1 MNAILGG
8 LLIVVGLVAA
18 AVVFQIVCDWTR
30 IVRWYMLR
38 ESGVESIAWVIMVD
52 EKIRKKAASDFDD
65 IGSVGVLIA
74 ADRRDEADGEFML
87 GLGDRLEALWDEKPT
102 DPDLK
107 ALRREIR
114 DNKHRDGVWHRLPDA
129 WTDGAEVYYTMME
142 VFRDKLPKKRLKR
155 RYVRCQLDFDQPDI
169 GVRHL
174 VYHPEDDDDS
184 PYRPRK
190 SRRN

>member
-18 AVVFQIVCDWTR
+18 AVVFNIVCDWKR
-30 IVRWYMLR
+30 IVRWYKLR
-38 ESGVESIAWVIMVD
+38 QSGVESIAWVIMVD
-52 EKIRKKAASDFDD
+52 EKIRTKRTDEYDD
-65 IGSVGVLIA
+65 RGSVGVLIA

-114 DNKHRDGVWHRLPDA
+114 NNKHRDGVWHRLPDA
-129 WTDGAEVYYTMME
+129 WTDGAEVYYTSMQ
-142 VFRDKLPKKRLKR
+142 VFRENLPKQRLKR
-155 RYVRCQLDFDQPDI
+155 RYVRCLVDFDRPDI
-169 GVRHL
+169 GAHHVE
-174 VYHPEDDDDS
+174 YHPEDDDDC